1 MDLLQHPEL
10 FRDMSETDRSD
21 WLTQRYA
28 VLRHAMNL
36 EHCIAPTKRIVLAA
50 LKETSH
56 AAEFIPAHMRG
67 DPDIIAAV
75 LGHNDNSASRYLTWS
90 VYTSLE
96 KDPRWFANDYHIE
109 WLKKYEQDTGETVF
123 NSTDL
128 QKCFK
133 SRLPG
138 GRRPQVQELL
148 KQRYRHDTTVP
159 ASHKYMPHIFY
170 SL

>member
-1 MDLLQHPEL
+1 MDLLQRPKL
-10 FRDMSETDRSD
+10 FRDMEETDRSD

-28 VLRHAMNL
+28 VLRHPMNL

-56 AAEFIPAHMRG
+56 AAEFIPKPMRG

-75 LGHNDNSASRYLTWS
+75 LEHNDNSASRYLTWS
-90 VYTSLE
+90 KHNFVK
-96 KDPRWFANDYHIE
+96 KDARWFANDWSVRSWKFIE
-109 WLKKYEQDTGETVF
+109 ERSGNPVF
-123 NSTDL
+123 NSADWET
-128 QKCFK
+128 CFK

-138 GRRPQVQELL
+138 GRHADVQALL
-148 KQRYRHDTTVP
+148 RRYKHKAVP
-159 ASHKYMPHIFY
+159 RSHAYMPHIFY

>member
-1 MDLLQHPEL
+1 MDLLQRPEL
-10 FRDMSETDRSD
+10 FRDMSDTDRSD

-28 VLRHAMNL
+28 ARRHPMNL

-50 LKETSH
+50 LKETPH
-56 AAEFIPAHMRG
+56 AAEFIPPAIRG
-67 DPDIIAAV
+67 DPDIIEAV
-75 LGHNDNSASRYLTWS
+75 LTHGDNSASRYLIWS
-90 VYTSLE
+90 QHTSLE

-109 WLKKYEQDTGETVF
+109 WLIIYEQDTGETVF

-138 GRRPQVQELL
+138 GRHAGVQALL
-148 KQRYRHDTTVP
+148 RRYKHKAVP
-159 ASHKYMPHIFY
+159 DSHFFMPPIFY
-170 SL
+170 S

>member
-1 MDLLQHPEL
+1 MDLLQRPEL
-10 FRDMSETDRSD
+10 FRDMSDTDRSD

-28 VLRHAMNL
+28 VLIHPMNL

-56 AAEFIPAHMRG
+56 AAEFIPKDMRG
-67 DPDIIAAV
+67 DPDIIEAV
-75 LGHNDNSASRYLTWS
+75 LKHGDNSASRYLTWS
-90 VYTSLE
+90 QHTSLE

-109 WLKKYEQDTGETVF
+109 WLKRYEQDTGETVF
-123 NSTDL
+123 NTADWEM
-128 QKCFK
+128 CFK

-138 GRRPQVQELL
+138 GRHPHIQALL
-148 KQRYRHDTTVP
+148 RENYRHDTTVP
-159 ASHKYMPHIFY
+159 DDHFFMPHIFY

>member
-10 FRDMSETDRSD
+10 FRDMSDTDRSD

-28 VLRHAMNL
+28 VLRHPMNL

-56 AAEFIPAHMRG
+56 AAEFIPRHMRG
-67 DPDIIAAV
+67 DPDIIEAV
-75 LGHNDNSASRYLTWS
+75 LAHNDNSASRYLTWS
-90 VYTSLE
+90 EHDYLDN
-96 KDPRWFANDYHIE
+96 KDPRWYANDFNVYYSTIAHG
-109 WLKKYEQDTGETVF
+109 WTNDDWEQ
-123 NSTDL
+123 
-128 QKCFK
+128 CFK

-138 GRRPQVQELL
+138 GRRPEVQKLL
-148 KQRYRHDTTVP
+148 KQHYNHDTTVP
-159 ASHKYMPHIFY
+159 PSHAFMPHIFY

>member
-1 MDLLQHPEL
+1 MDLLHSPEL
-10 FRDMSETDRSD
+10 FRDMEETDRSD

-28 VLRHAMNL
+28 VLRHPMNL

-56 AAEFIPAHMRG
+56 AAEFIPKPMRG

-75 LGHNDNSASRYLTWS
+75 LAQNDNSASRYLTWS
-90 VYTSLE
+90 EQNAVE
-96 KDPRWFANDYHIE
+96 KDARWFANDFSVRTWKFLEERSGI
-109 WLKKYEQDTGETVF
+109 TVF
-123 NSTDL
+123 KSADL
-128 QKCFK
+128 ETCFK

-138 GRRPQVQELL
+138 GRHIDVQFLL
-148 KQRYRHDTTVP
+148 RRYKHKAVLD
-159 ASHKYMPHIFY
+159 SHAYMPHIFY